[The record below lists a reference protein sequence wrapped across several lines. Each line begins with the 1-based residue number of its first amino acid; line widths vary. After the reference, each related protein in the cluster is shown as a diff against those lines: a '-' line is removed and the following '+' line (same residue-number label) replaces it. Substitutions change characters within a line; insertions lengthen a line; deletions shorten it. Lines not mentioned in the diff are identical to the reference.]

1 MRIAMLSLHTS
12 PMEQPGSGDA
22 GGMNVYIRNLSLALG
37 ALGHEV
43 HMFTRTADESTSSE
57 VIPAVFMHQVQIRP
71 GAQLSKE
78 ELPDII
84 DEAAS
89 LLKEHM
95 ASLNIDIIHGHYWL
109 SGMVG
114 LQLAEAW
121 KIPLVVSLHTS
132 AAAKEFESGIPEPE
146 ARKEAERRLLAG
158 ATRII
163 ANTPVEARQ
172 LSRFYS
178 VDKEKLDVVLPG
190 VDHKVF
196 HPDQNKLRRPL
207 GADDLHLVYAG
218 RLQRL
223 KGAHVLI
230 EAIALARAEDPTL
243 KITASLFGANSGSAD
258 YDLPALAEKHSVADV
273 LSFFGPLQPAQL
285 AAVFANADVVAV
297 PSLSETFG
305 LVAAEAQA
313 CGTPVLAN
321 HVGGLAYAV
330 NDGESGWLMEDCSP
344 HLWAQQLLTLARNP
358 AMVTQAGHAALEHS
372 GEFTWER
379 AAVTSLAS
387 YRMASTPAPT
397 PSHQL

>member
-57 VIPAVFMHQVQIRP
+57 VSPAVFMHQVQIRP

-95 ASLNIDIIHGHYWL
+95 AGLNIDIIHGHYWL

-146 ARKEAERRLLAG
+146 ERKEAERRLLAG

-207 GADDLHLVYAG
+207 GADDLHLVYA
-218 RLQRL
+218 
-223 KGAHVLI
+223 
-230 EAIALARAEDPTL
+230 
-243 KITASLFGANSGSAD
+243 LFGANSGSAD

-397 PSHQL
+397 PSQQL